1 MAQGAPT
8 DRMLVVGRAP
18 ATGAGRQ
25 ELVLGGGIRM
35 RPAANAGG
43 ATVYFY

>member
-1 MAQGAPT
+1 
-8 DRMLVVGRAP
+8 LSVVGRVP
-18 ATGAGRQ
+18 SIQLNTEMEPGAGWQ

-35 RPAANAGG
+35 REG

>member
-1 MAQGAPT
+1 
-8 DRMLVVGRAP
+8 MLVVGRAP
-18 ATGAGRQ
+18 TIQLKTEKEPGAGWQ

-35 RPAANAGG
+35 RPHSDRA

>member
-1 MAQGAPT
+1 
-8 DRMLVVGRAP
+8 MLVVGRAP
-18 ATGAGRQ
+18 SIQLNTEKEPGAGWQ

-35 RPAANAGG
+35 RWQRERP